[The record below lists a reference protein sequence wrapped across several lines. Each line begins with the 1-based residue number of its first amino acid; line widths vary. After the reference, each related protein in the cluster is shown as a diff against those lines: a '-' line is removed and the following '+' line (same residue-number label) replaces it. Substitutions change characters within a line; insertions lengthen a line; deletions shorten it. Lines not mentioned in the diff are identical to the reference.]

1 MKAIAFLLFG
11 SVAILAYADEKL
23 YDDKLATNAVAV
35 MRVEHAIHA
44 KDSTWANGF
53 LTSYVVW
60 PEHIIKDESGELTE
74 HTFRVG
80 VIKGR
85 EGIPRGGST
94 IYLERFSSS
103 TKEFNKTNGFWV
115 LVGGDAT
122 NGVSHVTK
130 LSQQK

>member
-1 MKAIAFLLFG
+1 MKAIALLLFA
-11 SVAILAYADEKL
+11 SLANLAHADEKL

-35 MRVEHAIHA
+35 IRVEQAVHA

-60 PEHIIKDESGELTE
+60 PKQIIKDESGELTTA
-74 HTFRVG
+74 TFRVG

-85 EGIPRGGST
+85 DGIPRGEST

-122 NGVSHVTK
+122 NGVTHVTK